1 MSAPVPASRLVR
13 DGLADGRC
21 VFGADGARVGAL
33 ELAAGGTALFD
44 DAAGTESVGVLMTND
59 RPTVEVVI
67 GAVLAGAR
75 LVSLPQP
82 GRGADLG
89 EYAAFVA
96 AIRAEHGL
104 AEVVVADEFAGLLE
118 GIGVPARAHSA
129 LPDRPLATPHPDGF
143 SLVQYTSG
151 STQRPRPVV
160 LDDARI
166 GANIAALLRVLDP
179 RPGDGLVSWL
189 PLSHDMGL
197 IGMLFTAMAAAGPDW
212 AGGGDFVLLDPRD
225 FLRRPGE
232 WIEVLS
238 HWNAAFTGAP
248 DFAFRMAAER
258 RPGPGLDLSSLRCAI
273 VGGEIVRA
281 ETLDAFAA
289 AYRDQGLDPRALCP
303 AYGLA
308 ELAVAATMTPPEVPW
323 QELAVSS
330 LALADGCVRP
340 PEAGE
345 AACRL
350 VASGQALPGYEV
362 ASDGGDGATG
372 QVAVRGPSLGLD
384 GVTGRPLAGAGGW
397 YRTGDAGF
405 VDGGWLYVCGRLDD
419 WVVSHGRN
427 IYAPAVEAAVG
438 ALGGVRAGRVTAV
451 GLPTGGWTILAEPA
465 ARGLLGRT
473 EAQGLRREIRQVA
486 VDVAATRPE
495 GVVIVAPGSL
505 PLTASGKLQRHQ
517 ARARLLK
524 GELTDL
530 IGASGAPVG

>member
-1 MSAPVPASRLVR
+1 MSPGPTTASRLVR
-13 DGLADGRC
+13 DGLADSRV
-21 VFGADGARVGAL
+21 VFGPGGARVSGL
-33 ELAAGGTALFD
+33 ELGARGERLFDAAAGA
-44 DAAGTESVGVLMTND
+44 DAVGVLMTND

-67 GAVLAGAR
+67 GALLAGAR
-75 LVSLPQP
+75 LVSLPPP
-82 GRGADLG
+82 GRGADLA
-89 EYAAFVA
+89 EYAAFIA
-96 AIRAEHGL
+96 ATRAAHGL
-104 AEVVVADEFAGLLE
+104 AEVVVADEFAGLLG
-118 GIGVPARAHSA
+118 GIGVPARAHTA

-151 STQRPRPVV
+151 STQQPRPVI

-166 GANIAALLRVLDP
+166 GANIAALLQVLA
-179 RPGDGLVSWL
+179 PGPGHALVSWL

-197 IGMLFTAMAAAGPDW
+197 IGMLLTAAAGAGPEW
-212 AGGGDFVLLDPRD
+212 AAGGELVLLDPRA

-238 HWNAAFTGAP
+238 RSNAAFTGAP

-258 RPGPGLDLSSLRCAI
+258 RAGPGLDLSSLRCAI

-303 AYGLA
+303 AYGMA

-323 QELAVSS
+323 QELSVSP
-330 LALADGCVRP
+330 LALADGGVRP
-340 PEAGE
+340 AGGAEAP
-345 AACRL
+345 CRL
-350 VASGQALPGYEV
+350 VASGRALPGYEV
-362 ASDGGDGATG
+362 AAGGDGETG
-372 QVAVRGPSLGLD
+372 QVAVLGPSLGVD

-397 YRTGDAGF
+397 YQTGDAGF
-405 VDGGWLYVCGRLDD
+405 VDGDWLYVCGRLDD

-451 GLPTGGWTILAEPA
+451 GLPTGGWTILAEPD
-465 ARGLLGRT
+465 ARGLLGPT
-473 EAQGLRREIRQVA
+473 EAAALRREIRRVA

-505 PLTASGKLQRHQ
+505 PLTASGKLQRNQ
-517 ARARLLK
+517 ARSRLLR
-524 GELTDL
+524 GDL
-530 IGASGAPVG
+530 ADLAGAAGAPVG